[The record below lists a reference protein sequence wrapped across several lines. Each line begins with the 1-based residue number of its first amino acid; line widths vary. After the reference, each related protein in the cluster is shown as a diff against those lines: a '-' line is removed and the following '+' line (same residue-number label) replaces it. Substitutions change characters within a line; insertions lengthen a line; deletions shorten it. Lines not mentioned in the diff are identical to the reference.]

1 MNQNEILFFDKAL
14 QRADEL
20 QGACRKFEIARA
32 AIEALETNDAGL
44 YIRVMSIDNEV
55 GYTIPDLPQNVED
68 GIKTVLLS
76 HFNTQISNARKVV
89 LKQAFPPEDMEAVRE
104 KLNVVFDTPTTV
116 NTLAE
121 TFANAMNR
129 KMQEALEEVKTEE
142 PSTAAEEAPSTAED
156 DPTKLVPPPM
166 AAEKV
171 TNEEIMELAS
181 QGLTAKQI
189 ADKTGMKA
197 NTVCHRIAYMNDKN
211 KREQGIEK
219 PAPKPRAYTRD
230 VISDEELEEQYFK
243 RGLTI
248 KAIAEKL
255 GINPSSLY
263 KRIEAMRDKRF
274 KIAKECVSSKQS

>member
-32 AIEALETNDAGL
+32 AIEALEANDAGL
-44 YIRVMSIDNEV
+44 YIRVMDVDNQE

-68 GIKTVLLS
+68 EIKTVLLS

-89 LKQAFPPEDMEAVRE
+89 LKQAFPPEDMEAIRE

-121 TFANAMNR
+121 TFANAMDR
-129 KMQEALEEVKTEE
+129 KMQEALKEVKTEE
-142 PSTAAEEAPSTAED
+142 PSTAAEEAPSTA
-156 DPTKLVPPPM
+156 
-166 AAEKV
+166 AEKV
-171 TNEEIMELAS
+171 SNERIEELLR
-181 QGLTAKQI
+181 QGLTHAQI
-189 ADKTGMKA
+189 AKMVGMTA
-197 NTVCHRIAYMNDKN
+197 NAVSHRIAYIKDK
-211 KREQGIEK
+211 KDREQGIEK
-219 PAPKPRAYTRD
+219 SAPKPRTYTRD
-230 VISDEELEEQYFK
+230 IISDAELEEQYFK
-243 RGLTI
+243 HGLTI
-248 KAIAEKL
+248 KAIAEKF

-274 KIAKECVSSKQS
+274 EIAKECVSSQQGED

>member
-1 MNQNEILFFDKAL
+1 MNQDEILSFDKAL

-32 AIEALETNDAGL
+32 AIEALEANDAGL
-44 YIRVMSIDNEV
+44 YIRVMDVGNQE

-68 GIKTVLLS
+68 GIKTILLS

-89 LKQAFPPEDMEAVRE
+89 LKQAFPPEDMEAIRE

-121 TFANAMNR
+121 TFVNAMNR
-129 KMQEALEEVKTEE
+129 KMQEAREEVKTEE
-142 PSTAAEEAPSTAED
+142 PSTAAEEV
-156 DPTKLVPPPM
+156 PTK

-171 TNEEIMELAS
+171 TNEEIMELAH

-197 NTVCHRIAYMNDKN
+197 NTVCHRIAYMNDKS

-219 PAPKPRAYTRD
+219 PAPKPRTYTRD
-230 VISDEELEEQYFK
+230 IISDAELEEQYFK

-248 KAIAEKL
+248 KAIAEKI

-274 KIAKECVSSKQS
+274 EIAKECVSSQ

>member
-1 MNQNEILFFDKAL
+1 MNQDEILFFDKAL

-20 QGACRKFEIARA
+20 QGACRRFEIARA
-32 AIEALETNDAGL
+32 AIEALEANDAAL
-44 YIRVMSIDNEV
+44 YIRVMDVGNQE

-89 LKQAFPPEDMEAVRE
+89 LKQAFPPEDMETIRE

-142 PSTAAEEAPSTAED
+142 PSTAAEEE
-156 DPTKLVPPPM
+156 PTT

-171 TNEEIMELAS
+171 SNERIEELLR
-181 QGLTAKQI
+181 QGLTHAQI
-189 ADKTGMKA
+189 AKMVGMTA
-197 NTVCHRIAYMNDKN
+197 NAVSHRIAYIKDK
-211 KREQGIEK
+211 KDREQGIEK

-230 VISDEELEEQYFK
+230 IISDAELEEQYFK
-243 RGLTI
+243 HGLTI
-248 KAIAEKL
+248 KAIAEKF

-274 KIAKECVSSKQS
+274 EIAKECVSSQQGED

>member
-20 QGACRKFEIARA
+20 QGACRRFEIARA
-32 AIEALETNDAGL
+32 AIEALEANDAAL
-44 YIRVMSIDNEV
+44 YIRVTSDDNQE
-55 GYTIPDLPQNVED
+55 GYYIPDLPQNVED
-68 GIKTVLLS
+68 GVKTVLLS

-129 KMQEALEEVKTEE
+129 KMQEALKEVKTEE
-142 PSTAAEEAPSTAED
+142 PSTAAEAPSTAED

-171 TNEEIMELAS
+171 TNEEIMELAN

-197 NTVCHRIAYMNDKN
+197 NTVCHRIAYMNDKS

-219 PAPKPRAYTRD
+219 PVPKPRAYTRD
-230 VISDEELEEQYFK
+230 IISDEELEEQYFR

-248 KAIAEKL
+248 KEIAEKL

-263 KRIEAMRDKRF
+263 KRVEAMRDKRF
-274 KIAKECVSSKQS
+274 EIAKECVSSQ

>member
-32 AIEALETNDAGL
+32 AIEALEANDAAL
-44 YIRVMSIDNEV
+44 YIRVMDVGNQE

-68 GIKTVLLS
+68 GVKTILLS
-76 HFNTQISNARKVV
+76 HFNAQISDARKVV

-104 KLNVVFDTPTTV
+104 KLNVVFDTPTNV

-121 TFANAMNR
+121 TFANALNR
-129 KMQEALEEVKTEE
+129 KMKEALKEVKTEE
-142 PSTAAEEAPSTAED
+142 SSTAAEEAPSTAED

-171 TNEEIMELAS
+171 SNEKIEELLRGGFTHA
-181 QGLTAKQI
+181 QI
-189 ADKTGMKA
+189 AKMVGMTA
-197 NTVCHRIAYMNDKN
+197 NAVSHRIAYIKDK
-211 KREQGIEK
+211 KDREQGIEK
-219 PAPKPRAYTRD
+219 PAPKPRAYTREI
-230 VISDEELEEQYFK
+230 ISDEELEEQYFK

-263 KRIEAMRDKRF
+263 KRVEAMRDKRF
-274 KIAKECVSSKQS
+274 EIAKECVSSQ